1 MLSVIIATHDDE
13 RGLLPTLAALVP
25 GATAG
30 LVREVIVA
38 DTGNAATAQ
47 IADIAGCRL
56 LAAPGARGARLRRG
70 AEAARSQWLLFLKPG
85 LVPEVIWIDEVRQFI
100 EQAEIGG
107 RANREAAVF
116 RPRSA
121 GSLGSD
127 ALALLRRAFGSRP
140 DGGLLVAKRLYGE
153 LMGHNEQASD
163 PERDLVRRLGGR
175 RLVLLRCGATAAL

>member
-13 RGLLPTLAALVP
+13 RGLLSTLAALVP

-38 DTGNAATAQ
+38 DAGNAATAQ

-56 LAAPGARGARLRRG
+56 VAAAGMRGARLRR
-70 AEAARSQWLLFLKPG
+70 AADAARSQWLLFLKPG
-85 LVPEVIWIDEVRQFI
+85 LVPEVIWIDEILQFI

-107 RANREAAVF
+107 RAGREAAVF

-127 ALALLRRAFGSRP
+127 ALALLRRAFGARP
-140 DGGLLVAKRLYGE
+140 DGGLLVAKPLYGE
-153 LMGHNEQASD
+153 LSGHAEQASD
-163 PERDLVRRLGGR
+163 PERDLVRRLGR
-175 RLVLLRCGATAAL
+175 RRVVLLRCGATAAL